1 MKYFLSL
8 VILFISISVIGQI
21 NDDHL
26 ELGDKAPQIVAVDQN
41 GKQIDSKT
49 ILKKKQI
56 LLIFY
61 RGNWCPYCNQHLSSL
76 QEHMKEFEDKG
87 VYVVVVSPESVE
99 RTKETGTMLESS
111 FSIVHDAQNKIMND
125 YKVAFEVNEETVP
138 IYYEKLNQK
147 LSTYNVDNNMVLP
160 VPATYMIDKDG
171 KISYVHYDPD
181 YKKRSDLKELLE
193 ML

>member
-8 VILFISISVIGQI
+8 VMLFIGISVIGQI

-26 ELGDKAPQIVAVDQN
+26 EIGDKAPQIIAVDQN
-41 GKQIDSKT
+41 GKQIDSES

-76 QEHMKEFEDKG
+76 QEHLKEFEDKG

-99 RTKETGTMLESS
+99 RTKETGTLLASG

-181 YKKRSDLKELLE
+181 YKKRSDLKEILE